1 MQKKLIILLFLPLL
15 MFGLCT
21 QVCAAEKVT
30 PDKFCSITFMMEF
43 NDKPLEGGSLSLY
56 RVDQLSDDCDS
67 FDIIEPLRQEGLNLE
82 DLQDPELAENL
93 NKLALD
99 QGLTPFTASVTR
111 GKAVF
116 TDLKA
121 GVYVVSQA
129 LGEEIPGYA
138 SINPFL
144 ISLPQWQN
152 DTYVYDLVASP
163 KVPLVPSSTEPTNSL
178 ITEPSVPDTTEP
190 HDKPWLPQT
199 GQLNWPVPIMAVA
212 GLAVFGVGCK
222 FFFGSKRRGI

>member
-1 MQKKLIILLFLPLL
+1 MQKKLIILLLLPLL

-21 QVCAAEKVT
+21 QVCAAEEVIPEKLCSVT
-30 PDKFCSITFMMEF
+30 FILEF
-43 NDKPLEGGSLSLY
+43 EDNPLNGGSLSLY
-56 RVDQLSDDCDS
+56 RVGQLSDDCDS
-67 FDIIEPLRQEGLNLE
+67 FEIIEPLVQEGLSFDN
-82 DLQDPELAENL
+82 LQDPELAENL
-93 NKLALD
+93 NKLAID
-99 QGLTPFTASVTR
+99 RGVTPFTASVAH

-163 KVPLVPSSTEPTNSL
+163 KVPLVPSSTEPTNPL

-222 FFFGSKRRGI
+222 FFFGSKRRRI

>member
-15 MFGLCT
+15 LFGLCT

-30 PDKFCSITFMMEF
+30 PDKLCSITFMLEF
-43 NDKPLEGGSLSLY
+43 EDNPLNGGSLSLY
-56 RVDQLSDDCDS
+56 RVGQLTDDCDS
-67 FDIIEPLRQEGLNLE
+67 FDIIEPLRQEGIILD

-99 QGLTPFTASVTR
+99 QGLTPFRASVAR

-116 TDLKA
+116 TDLEA

-138 SINPFL
+138 PINSFL

-163 KVPLVPSSTEPTNSL
+163 KVPLVPSSTDPTNPL

-199 GQLNWPVPIMAVA
+199 GQLNWPVPIMVVV
-212 GLAVFGVGCK
+212 GFAVFGVGCK
-222 FFFGSKRRGI
+222 LFFDSKRRKI